1 MAFLPGTA
9 LITPLLPLVNA
20 GITDMLTASFLQRRL
35 PMPTLK
41 RLLPL
46 VLLVLL
52 SGCSSEPVLSPI
64 TSRLPERVELSDVPF
79 FPQNAFQSAPAAMAS
94 MLLHRGVNTD
104 PGLLKDRVYIAGRD
118 DMRPAMVATAEA
130 HDMLVYP
137 LQPTMDALLVEV
149 AAGNPV
155 LVLQNIGLDMW
166 PEWHYAVVVGFDL
179 HKQTL
184 TLRSGGSR
192 RLQSDF
198 AAFEKTWKSS
208 GRWAVLTLPASL
220 VPASAQRPVWL
231 KAAAELK
238 EAGRDDASQ
247 RAYRT
252 AAERWPTQTTAQ

>member
-1 MAFLPGTA
+1 
-9 LITPLLPLVNA
+9 LVIVP
-20 GITDMLTASFLQRRL
+20 ITDMLSATFFQRRP
-35 PMPTLK
+35 PMPTLT

-46 VLLVLL
+46 ALLVLL
-52 SGCSSEPVLSPI
+52 TACSSEPVLSPI

-94 MLLHRGVNTD
+94 MLLQRGVNTD

-118 DMRPAMVATAEA
+118 DMRPALVATAEA

-137 LQPTMDALLVEV
+137 LQPTMDALLGEV

-155 LVLQNIGLDMW
+155 LVLQNVGMDMW
-166 PEWHYAVVVGFDL
+166 PDWHYAVVVGYDL

-198 AAFEKTWKSS
+198 AAFEKSWKSS
-208 GRWAVLTLPASL
+208 ERWAVLTLPANL
-220 VPASAQRPVWL
+220 LPASAQRPVWL

-238 EAGRDDASQ
+238 EAGRADAAQ
-247 RAYRT
+247 RAYRA
-252 AAERWPTQTTAQ
+252 AAERWPEQTTSQQ